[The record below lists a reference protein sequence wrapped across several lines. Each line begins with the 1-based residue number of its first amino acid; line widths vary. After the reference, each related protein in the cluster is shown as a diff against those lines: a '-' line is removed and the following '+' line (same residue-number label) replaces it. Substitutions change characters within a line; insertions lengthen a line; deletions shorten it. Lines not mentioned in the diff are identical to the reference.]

1 MTALD
6 LEASGGAVR
15 AGYLHYTT
23 LDEADR
29 LCDALASLASAPHR
43 GHIG

>member
-23 LDEADR
+23 FEEADR
-29 LCDALASLASAPHR
+29 FCDALTSLA
-43 GHIG
+43 